1 MSSFLKRAPKEPK
14 KRVRL
19 RLQAID
25 LWSATKLGFLLSIAI
40 GIVNVVAVY
49 SIWQVLNGIGLFS
62 SIDELLG
69 SVFGTVTPVNVTQD
83 FALEQVMSTTATLSL
98 LNIILTTALTV
109 IWAGIFNVVS
119 KLIGGVGLTFTN
131 N

>member
-40 GIVNVVAVY
+40 GIVNVVAVF

-119 KLIGGVGLTFTN
+119 KLIGGVGLTLTN

>member
-1 MSSFLKRAPKEPK
+1 MSSFLKRTPKEPK

-40 GIVNVVAVY
+40 GIVNVVAVF
-49 SIWQVLNGIGLFS
+49 SIWQVLNEIGLFA

-69 SVFGTVTPVNVTQD
+69 SVFGAVTPINVTQD

>member
-40 GIVNVVAVY
+40 GIVNVVAVF